1 MKKFTCLFINQTSRN
16 CQPRLW
22 IPFYETN
29 LFTSLY
35 LYAYLKFRYR
45 ETKFEVGFNLHKSK
59 IIIMFF

>member
-1 MKKFTCLFINQTSRN
+1 MKKFTCTYLFIYKPDEQEL
-16 CQPRLW
+16 PAKVIW

-45 ETKFEVGFNLHKSK
+45 ETKFEVGFNLNK
-59 IIIMFF
+59 